1 MNREQILGILYD
13 LSLTIG
19 GELDLDSLL
28 TRTLQRLLFH
38 TSFPAA
44 VILAD
49 RHDSEFGISA
59 SLEKALG
66 DYQLIELCGSRLNLS
81 AGLLGAKV
89 ELLDDPALLTAFS
102 QERIYRFGLRLPID
116 AARTILLLSPA
127 EPRGSLPLT
136 QIFQPVLANL
146 AKAIVLCRNNARLT
160 TALQA
165 DRNDARAEL
174 AVALAQSERERHS

>member
-89 ELLDDPALLTAFS
+89 ELLDDPALLSAFVCCCS
-102 QERIYRFGLRLPID
+102 NYWTEVRLCWP
-116 AARTILLLSPA
+116 AWRQSLLCVKIAHNHCIMASAVSEVILSPVSW
-127 EPRGSLPLT
+127 G
-136 QIFQPVLANL
+136 
-146 AKAIVLCRNNARLT
+146 
-160 TALQA
+160 
-165 DRNDARAEL
+165 
-174 AVALAQSERERHS
+174 

>member
-127 EPRGSLPLT
+127 EP
-136 QIFQPVLANL
+136 
-146 AKAIVLCRNNARLT
+146 
-160 TALQA
+160 
-165 DRNDARAEL
+165 
-174 AVALAQSERERHS
+174 

>member
-59 SLEKALG
+59 VYLAQIHQPVSLL
-66 DYQLIELCGSRLNLS
+66 YLC
-81 AGLLGAKV
+81 AVLLHTMPEPEP
-89 ELLDDPALLTAFS
+89 ELL
-102 QERIYRFGLRLPID
+102 EGR
-116 AARTILLLSPA
+116 
-127 EPRGSLPLT
+127 
-136 QIFQPVLANL
+136 
-146 AKAIVLCRNNARLT
+146 
-160 TALQA
+160 
-165 DRNDARAEL
+165 
-174 AVALAQSERERHS
+174 

>member
-66 DYQLIELCGSRLNLS
+66 DSS
-81 AGLLGAKV
+81 
-89 ELLDDPALLTAFS
+89 
-102 QERIYRFGLRLPID
+102 
-116 AARTILLLSPA
+116 
-127 EPRGSLPLT
+127 
-136 QIFQPVLANL
+136 
-146 AKAIVLCRNNARLT
+146 
-160 TALQA
+160 
-165 DRNDARAEL
+165 
-174 AVALAQSERERHS
+174 